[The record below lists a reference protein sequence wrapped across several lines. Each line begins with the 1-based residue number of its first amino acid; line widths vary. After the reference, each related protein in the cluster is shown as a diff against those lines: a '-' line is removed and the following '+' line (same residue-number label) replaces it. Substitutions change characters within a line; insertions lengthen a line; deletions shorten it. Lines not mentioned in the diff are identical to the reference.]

1 MKPIF
6 EVQRDQ
12 FTISTDPARLDMQAI
27 YDFLAQAYWSK
38 GRPRERTDEGFAN
51 SLVFGLYD
59 RERQIGLARVIT
71 DYSIVAYLCDVF
83 IDEGYRGN
91 GLGKWLVE
99 SVFAHPDLKDVRRW
113 LLVTDDAHE
122 LYRRYDFTVLDHV
135 ENWMQ
140 RLRPFP
146 GEGG

>member
-1 MKPIF
+1 
-6 EVQRDQ
+6 
-12 FTISTDPARLDMQAI
+12 MQAV

-59 RERQIGLARVIT
+59 GERQIGLARVIT

-99 SVFAHPDLKDVRRW
+99 SVLAHPNLKDVRRW

-122 LYRRYDFTVLDHV
+122 LYRRYDFTALDHV

-140 RLRPFP
+140 RLQPFP